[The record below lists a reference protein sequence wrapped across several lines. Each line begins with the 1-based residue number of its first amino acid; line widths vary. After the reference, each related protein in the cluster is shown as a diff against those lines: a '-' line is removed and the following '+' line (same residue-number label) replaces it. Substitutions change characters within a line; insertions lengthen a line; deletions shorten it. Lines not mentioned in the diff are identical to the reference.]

1 MFGFI
6 VADRTTLEEQQ
17 LQRYRAVYCGLCAE
31 IRRRYGLLR
40 GMTLTYDLALL
51 PLLLG
56 AVYQPP
62 ETVEQAACPLH
73 PLKGREQCRSVYT
86 EYAADMNVIL
96 VYYKCLDDRKD
107 DRDLLRG
114 AAARTLEGCRAQI
127 EQRWPRQCRA
137 IRECLEQISAIEA
150 DALPAPDAAA
160 HWFGVLMGELFWLQ
174 EDGYAETLRQLG
186 YFLGKFIYL
195 MDADVDLRDDLRKGR
210 YNPLAF
216 TAGADHRPLLEQM
229 IGGAAAQLEKLPLH
243 RDEVLLKNILYSG
256 VWIRWQ
262 QKKRSPAGTDRPSDR
277 HE

>member
-6 VADRTTLEEQQ
+6 VADRATLDEQA
-17 LQRYRAVYCGLCAE
+17 LQRYRAAYCGLCAE

-40 GMTLTYDLALL
+40 GMTLTYDLVLL

-56 AVYQPP
+56 AVYGPQ
-62 ETVEQAACPLH
+62 ETAEKAVCPLH
-73 PLKGREQCRSVYT
+73 PLRGRETWRSVYT
-86 EYAADMNVIL
+86 EYAADLNVIL

-107 DRDLLRG
+107 DHDLLHG
-114 AAARTLEGCRAQI
+114 ALAYTLEGCRQEI
-127 EQRWPRQCRA
+127 ERRWPRQCRA

-186 YFLGKFIYL
+186 YFLGKFVYL
-195 MDADVDLRDDLRKGR
+195 MDADMDLRDDLRKGR

-216 TAGADHRPLLEQM
+216 TSGTDHRPILEQL
-229 IGGAAAQLEKLPLH
+229 IGDATAQLEKLPLH
-243 RDEVLLKNILYSG
+243 RDEALLKNILYSG
-256 VWIRWQ
+256 VWVRWQ
-262 QKKRSPAGTDRPSDR
+262 QKKAPDTKRSRTVGQT
-277 HE
+277 

>member
-6 VADRTTLEEQQ
+6 VADRNSLEEQE
-17 LQRYRAVYCGLCAE
+17 LRRYRAVYCGLCAE

-56 AVYQPP
+56 AVYGPP
-62 ETVEQAACPLH
+62 ETAEKAACPLH
-73 PLKGREQCRSVYT
+73 PLKGRELCRSIYT

-114 AAARTLEGCRAQI
+114 AVARTLEGCRAQI
-127 EQRWPRQCRA
+127 ERRWPRQCRA
-137 IRECLEQISAIEA
+137 IRECLEQIDKIEA

-195 MDADVDLRDDLRKGR
+195 MDADVDLRDDLRRGR

-216 TAGADHRPLLEQM
+216 TAGADHRPILEQM
-229 IGGAAAQLEKLPLH
+229 IGSAAAQLEKLPLH
-243 RDEVLLKNILYSG
+243 RDETLLKNILYSG

-262 QKKRSPAGTDRPSDR
+262 QKKQSSAGTGQTS
-277 HE
+277 EQA